1 MRDDLI
7 LGRIALWC
15 GFLMLFGILS
25 DRSSWV
31 QGGFKSQSITT
42 DAAGYNIV
50 ATFSGI
56 IALVALAIALN
67 TRPRV
72 VIPVLGLLPALAA
85 FVLSIYVSG
94 LSVWARL
101 QGEIWFYGTGSFAED
116 VGKNEIAYPAR
127 GVFIFT
133 FLAVLG
139 ALATLGLA
147 LTWVFRDREQQRAA
161 VDDVCARRTW

>member
-1 MRDDLI
+1 MDERI
-7 LGRIALWC
+7 LGRIALWS
-15 GFLMLFGILS
+15 GFLMLFGVLS

-50 ATFSGI
+50 ATLSGV

-67 TRPRV
+67 TRPRA
-72 VIPVLGLLPALAA
+72 VIPVLSLLPALAA

-101 QGEIWFYGTGSFAED
+101 QGEIWFYGTWSFAED
-116 VGKNEIAYPAR
+116 VGKKEIAYPAR
-127 GVFIFT
+127 GPFIFP

-147 LTWVFRDREQQRAA
+147 LIWLFGNREQQCAA
-161 VDDVCARRTW
+161 VDDVHARCAL